1 MGRPVR
7 NSDSASAAVS
17 SQRVK
22 DTGKRFTMTF
32 ALHLTIEDG
41 LISRHLMYEDSLA
54 VMEAFTGCG
63 ALDERIT

>member
-1 MGRPVR
+1 
-7 NSDSASAAVS
+7 
-17 SQRVK
+17 
-22 DTGKRFTMTF
+22 MTF